1 MRLMKTILADA
12 TGAGQSSKFWVGT
25 NETATVI
32 AEPILAGV
40 EKGTLQITND
50 DGTTWINALN
60 GDTPESNELSA
71 TTTVIYVKGP
81 GLYRIDKDATAGAT
95 GIYMQESFS
104 K

>member
-1 MRLMKTILADA
+1 MRVMKELLAPA
-12 TGAGQSSKFWVGT
+12 TGAGQSSAFFVGQG
-25 NETATVI
+25 EIGTVI
-32 AEPILAGV
+32 AEPLLQSA

-71 TTTVIYVKGP
+71 ATTVIYVKGP
-81 GLYRIDKDATAGAT
+81 GLYRIDKDASTASV
-95 GIYMQESFS
+95 GIYLQESFN

>member
-1 MRLMKTILADA
+1 MRKAKLINTAA
-12 TGAGQSSKFWVGT
+12 TAANQTSAFWVGN
-25 NETATVI
+25 NETVTVT
-32 AEPILAGV
+32 AVPLLQSA

-71 TTTVIYVKGP
+71 TTTVVYAKGP
-81 GLYRIDKDATAGAT
+81 GNYRIDKDVSTAAV
-95 GIYMQESFS
+95 GIYIQESFS